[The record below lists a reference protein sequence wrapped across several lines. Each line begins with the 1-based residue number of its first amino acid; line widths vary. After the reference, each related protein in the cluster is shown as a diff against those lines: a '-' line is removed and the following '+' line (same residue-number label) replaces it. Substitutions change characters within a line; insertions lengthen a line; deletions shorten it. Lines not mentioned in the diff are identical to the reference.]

1 MPFSG
6 FDRNTF
12 FLLAE
17 NKFNDSKPFY
27 ESVKQQIKQKAIE
40 PMREIC
46 AALSDQLFSLDEQ
59 MNLTPVKMVSRV
71 RRDTRRAKTK
81 DMYRDNIWA
90 MFMRH
95 KYEWHYQ
102 PCMWFEIAPGGYSMG
117 VGIFETDAFYLEH
130 FRAQMRAQPERF
142 RDAVNEALSVGAVES
157 IERYAKDKPGD
168 IPLDLRPFYQAKNLY
183 FIRYCTDLEPLFN
196 GSVLQE
202 LQTAFAA
209 FGPMYRFLLD
219 VMESA
224 IAEKGKDYGD
234 RI

>member
-1 MPFSG
+1 MAFHG
-6 FDRNTF
+6 FDRDTF

-17 NKFNDSKPFY
+17 NKFNDSKTYY

-46 AALSDQLFSLDEQ
+46 SDLSDQLFALDEQ
-59 MNLTPVKMVSRV
+59 MNLMPVKMVSRV

-102 PCMWFEIAPGGYSMG
+102 PCMWFEITPGGYSMG
-117 VGIFETDAFYLEH
+117 IGIFETDTRYLEH
-130 FRAQMRAQPERF
+130 FRAQMLSQPDRF
-142 RDAVNEALSVGAVES
+142 RDALKQTLSAGATES
-157 IERYAKDKPGD
+157 IDRYTKDKPGD
-168 IPLDLRPFYQAKNLY
+168 IPADLRPYYQAKSMF
-183 FIRYCTDLEPLFN
+183 FIRYSTDMEPLFN
-196 GSVLQE
+196 GTVLE
-202 LQTAFAA
+202 VLRASFAA
-209 FGPMYRFLLD
+209 FAPMYRYLLD
-219 VMESA
+219 VMETA